1 MTQPNRLAQ
10 GGRVDRGRT
19 LGFTFN
25 GRSYQGFQGDTLASA
40 LLANGVRLVGRSF
53 KYHRP
58 RGIVGS
64 GVEEPNALVQLGTG
78 VQTLPN
84 YVATQVELYEG
95 LEAESVNCWP
105 SVGFD
110 LRAVNGVISRFL
122 PPGFYYKTFM
132 WPRALWPLYERVLR
146 GAGGLGIAPTG
157 PDTDRYDK
165 MHAHCDVLVVGAG
178 PAGIAAA
185 LEAGRVGARVIV
197 VDEQQELGG
206 SLLASRQRI
215 GDEPAAEWLDSALA
229 ELRGMPEVRLMPR
242 STAFGYYDHNFIAVL
257 ERLTDHLGPTGGFA
271 PRQRIWRVRANQ
283 VVLATGAFE
292 RPLVFRNNDRPGVML
307 ASAVSTYVNRYG
319 VAPGRQVVVF
329 TNNDSAYR
337 TALDLVD
344 SGIDVRAVV
353 DARPDTSGQLPN
365 MVVDRGVDVLPGHV
379 LIDVRGGKSVKA
391 VDVRRVDGASVVGG
405 PRRIECDLVATSGGW
420 NPTLNLHSQ
429 SGGQPRF
436 NDSRSCFVPGPS
448 VQAERSAGS
457 CNGAFSLKECLSQG
471 FAAGAAAAGAA
482 GFGDG
487 LSSSSVPDIDDPEES
502 PAGVS
507 WIVPG
512 VSPAG
517 RDRKRFVDLQT
528 DTTMADIAVAAREG
542 YELIEHVKRYTT
554 LGMGTDQGRT
564 GAVNGIGAL
573 AEIVGRPI
581 SEIGTTTFRQPY
593 TPVTFGAMA
602 GRDLGGMFFDPVR
615 KTAMHEWHVQAGA
628 EFEDVGQWKRP
639 WYYPRPGESMED
651 AVNWECLAVRNAVGV
666 LDASTLGKIDVRGP
680 DAATFLN
687 RVYINAWTKLGIG
700 RCRYGF
706 MLNEEGMVLD
716 DGVTARLAEH
726 HFLMHTT
733 SSGAATVMAWLERWL
748 QTEWPDLKVY
758 LTSVT
763 DHWATV
769 SINGPHA
776 RRVMEKL
783 CGDVDLSSD
792 AFPFMSVRHGTVTG
806 VPARIFR
813 ISFAGELCFEVNV
826 DANDGLRVWE
836 AVMEAGEEFGIT
848 PFGTEAMHVLR
859 AEKGYVIVGQDTDGS
874 MTPVD
879 IGVGGM
885 VSRRKD
891 FLGKRSLAMEHLV
904 QEDRKQLVGLL
915 TEDDQEVLPEG
926 GQIVDDTSA
935 PTPVPMLGHVTS
947 SYYSANLGR
956 SIALGVVKGGR
967 AREGDQVYV
976 PLADGHSIAA
986 RISSPSFYD
995 PKGDRQNVD

>member
-1 MTQPNRLAQ
+1 MTQPSRLAQ

-19 LGFTFN
+19 LRFTFN
-25 GRSYQGFQGDTLASA
+25 GRSYEGFEGDTLASA
-40 LLANGVRLVGRSF
+40 LLANDVRLVGRSF

-64 GVEEPNALVQLGTG
+64 GVEEPNALVQLGSG
-78 VQTLPN
+78 ARTLPN
-84 YVATQVELYEG
+84 YVATQVELYDG
-95 LEAESVNCWP
+95 LEASSVNCWP

-110 LRAVNGVISRFL
+110 LRAVNGLISRFL

-132 WPRALWPLYERVLR
+132 WPRSLWPFYERVLR
-146 GAGGLGIAPTG
+146 GAGGLGVAPDE

-185 LEAGRVGARVIV
+185 LEAGRTGARVMV

-206 SLLASRQRI
+206 SLLSSRQRI
-215 GDEPAAEWLDSALA
+215 GDEPAAEWLASALS
-229 ELRGMPEVRLMPR
+229 ELRDMREVRLMPR
-242 STAFGYYDHNFIAVL
+242 STAFGYYDHNFVGVL
-257 ERLTDHLGPTGGFA
+257 QRLTDHLGPTEGYA
-271 PRQRIWRVRANQ
+271 PRQRIWRVRAKQ

-307 ASAVSTYVNRYG
+307 ASAVSTFVNRYG

-337 TALDLVD
+337 TALDLLDAGVE
-344 SGIDVRAVV
+344 VRAIV
-353 DARPDTSGQLPN
+353 DIRPETRGELPD
-365 MVVDRGVDVLPGHV
+365 MVVARGVEVLPGHV
-379 LIDVRGGKSVKA
+379 LVDVRGGKGVKA
-391 VDVRRVDGASVVGG
+391 VEIRRVEGGSVAGG
-405 PRRIECDLVATSGGW
+405 SRRIECDLVAASGGW

-436 NDSRSCFVPGPS
+436 DDSRSCFIPGPP

-457 CNGAFSLKECLSQG
+457 CNGDFSLTDCLAQG
-471 FAAGAAAAGAA
+471 YAAGAQAAGAA
-482 GFGDG
+482 GLGDG
-487 LSSSSVPDIDDPEES
+487 RASSTLPDTDDHEEAPTS
-502 PAGVS
+502 AS

-512 VSPAG
+512 KKPAG

-528 DTTMADIAVAAREG
+528 DTTMADIAVSALEG

-573 AEIVGRPI
+573 AEIAGRPI

-602 GRDLGGMFFDPVR
+602 GRDLGGTFFDPVR

-651 AVNWECLAVRNAVGV
+651 AVNRECLAVRNAVGV

-687 RVYINAWTKLGIG
+687 RVYINGWTKLGIG

-776 RRVMEKL
+776 RRVLEKV
-783 CGDVDLSSD
+783 CSDVDLSSE
-792 AFPFMSVRHGTVTG
+792 AFPFMSVRYGTVAG

-826 DANDGLRVWE
+826 DANYGRLVWE
-836 AVMEAGEEFGIT
+836 AVMEAGGEFGIT

-891 FLGKRSLAMEHLV
+891 FLGKRSLTMEHLAS
-904 QEDRKQLVGLL
+904 EDRKQLVGLL

-935 PTPVPMLGHVTS
+935 PVPVPMLGHVTS

-967 AREGDQVYV
+967 SREGGLVYV
-976 PLADGHSIAA
+976 PLADGRSITA
-986 RISSPSFYD
+986 RIASPTFYD
-995 PKGDRQNVD
+995 PKGERQNVD

>member
-1 MTQPNRLAQ
+1 MTQPNRLPE
-10 GGRVDRGRT
+10 GGRVNRART
-19 LGFTFN
+19 LDFTFN
-25 GRSYQGFQGDTLASA
+25 GRKYTGFHGDTLASA

-58 RGIVGS
+58 RGILGS

-78 VQTLPN
+78 AQTLPN
-84 YVATQVELYEG
+84 YVATQIELYDG
-95 LEAESVNCWP
+95 LEAASVNCWP

-110 LRAVNGVISRFL
+110 LHAVYGLFSSFL

-132 WPRALWPLYERVLR
+132 WPRSLWPFYERRLR
-146 GAGGLGIAPTG
+146 WAAGLGIAPTE

-185 LEAGRVGARVIV
+185 LEAGRTGARVIV

-206 SLLASRQRI
+206 SLLASRQRV
-215 GDEPAAEWLDSALA
+215 GDASAAEWLESALA
-229 ELRGMPEVRLMPR
+229 DLRGMDEVRLLPR
-242 STAFGYYDHNFIAVL
+242 TTAFGYYDHNFVALL
-257 ERLTDHLGPTGGFA
+257 ERLTDHLGPTRGYA
-271 PRQRIWRVRANQ
+271 PRQRIWRVRARK
-283 VVLATGAFE
+283 VVLATGAIE

-319 VAPGRQVVVF
+319 VAPGRRVVVF
-329 TNNDSAYR
+329 TNNDSAYQ

-344 SGIDVRAVV
+344 AGVDVRAVV
-353 DARPDTSGQLPN
+353 DVRPETHSKLTS
-365 MVVDRGVDVLPGHV
+365 MVGGRGVEVLPGHV
-379 LIDVRGGKSVKA
+379 LVDVRGSRGVKA
-391 VDVRRVDGASVVGG
+391 VEVRRIDGGSVGG
-405 PRRIECDLVATSGGW
+405 TSRLLECDLVATSGGW

-436 NDSRSCFVPGPS
+436 DDYRSCFVPGPS

-457 CNGAFSLKECLSQG
+457 CNGSFSLGECLAQG
-471 FAAGAAAAGAA
+471 YAAGADAAGAA
-482 GFGDG
+482 GLGDG
-487 LSSSSVPDIDDPEES
+487 LPFSSAPDTDDHAEAPTS
-502 PAGVS
+502 ACWV
-507 WIVPG
+507 VPG
-512 VSPAG
+512 TKPVG
-517 RDRKRFVDLQT
+517 RDRKGFVDFQT
-528 DTTMADIAVAAREG
+528 DTSVADIAVSAREG

-554 LGMGTDQGRT
+554 MGMGTDQGRT

-573 AEIVGRPI
+573 AEILDKPV
-581 SEIGTTTFRQPY
+581 SEVGTTTFRQPY

-602 GRDLGGMFFDPVR
+602 GRELGELFDPVR

-628 EFEDVGQWKRP
+628 KFEDVGQWKRP
-639 WYYPRPGESMED
+639 WYYPRPGESMRD
-651 AVNWECLAVRNAVGV
+651 AVNRECLAVRGAVGI

-680 DAATFLN
+680 DSATFLN
-687 RVYINAWTKLGIG
+687 RVYINGWTKLGIG

-733 SSGAATVMAWLERWL
+733 TSGAAAVMAWLERWL
-748 QTEWPDLKVY
+748 QTEWPDLKVF

-763 DHWATV
+763 DQWATV
-769 SINGPHA
+769 SINGPRA
-776 RRVMEKL
+776 RRVMEML
-783 CGDVDLSSD
+783 CSDVDLSSE
-792 AFPFMSVRHGTVTG
+792 AFPFMSVRSGSVAG
-806 VPARIFR
+806 IPARIFR
-813 ISFAGELCFEVNV
+813 ISFAGELSFEINV
-826 DANDGLRVWE
+826 DANYGRQVWE
-836 AVMEAGEEFGIT
+836 AVMEAGEEFNIT
-848 PFGTEAMHVLR
+848 PYGTEAMHVLR

-874 MTPVD
+874 VTPVD
-879 IGVGGM
+879 IGVGRM

-891 FLGKRSLAMEHLV
+891 FLGKRSLAMENLV
-904 QEDRKQLVGLL
+904 RDDRKQLVGLL

-926 GQIVDDTSA
+926 GQIVDDSSA

-947 SYYSANLGR
+947 SYYSVNLGR
-956 SIALGVVKGGR
+956 SIALGIVKGGR
-967 AREGDQVYV
+967 AREGDLVYV
-976 PLADGHSIAA
+976 SLADGRSTTA
-986 RISSPSFYD
+986 RIASPSFYD

>member
-1 MTQPNRLAQ
+1 MTQPNRLPG

-19 LGFTFN
+19 LDFTFN
-25 GRSYQGFQGDTLASA
+25 GRSYAGFHGDTLASA

-78 VQTLPN
+78 AQTLPN
-84 YVATQVELYEG
+84 YVATQIELYDG
-95 LEAESVNCWP
+95 LEAASVNCWP

-110 LRAVNGVISRFL
+110 LRAVNGLISRFL

-132 WPRALWPLYERVLR
+132 WPRSLWPFYERRLR
-146 GAGGLGIAPTG
+146 GAGGLGVAPTE

-185 LEAGRVGARVIV
+185 LEAGRTGARVIV
-197 VDEQQELGG
+197 VDEQQEFGG
-206 SLLASRQRI
+206 SLLASRQRV
-215 GDEPAAEWLDSALA
+215 GDAPAVEWLESALT
-229 ELRGMPEVRLMPR
+229 ELIGMREVRLMAR
-242 STAFGYYDHNFIAVL
+242 STAFGYYDHNFVAVL
-257 ERLTDHLGPTGGFA
+257 ERVTDHLGPTDGYA
-271 PRQRIWRVRANQ
+271 PRQRIWRVRARQ
-283 VVLATGAFE
+283 VVLATGAIE
-292 RPLVFRNNDRPGVML
+292 RPLVFRNNDRPGVLL
-307 ASAVSTYVNRYG
+307 ASAASTYVNRYG
-319 VAPGRQVVVF
+319 VAPGRRVVVF

-344 SGIDVRAVV
+344 AGVDVRVVV
-353 DARPDTSGQLPN
+353 DVRPETHGKLPS
-365 MVVDRGVDVLPGHV
+365 MVGGRGVEVLPGHV
-379 LIDVRGGKSVKA
+379 LVDVRGGRGVKA
-391 VDVRRVDGASVVGG
+391 VEVRRVDGGSIVGG
-405 PRRIECDLVATSGGW
+405 SRRLECDLVATSGGW

-436 NDSRSCFVPGPS
+436 DDYRSCFVPGPS
-448 VQAERSAGS
+448 AQAERSAGS
-457 CNGAFSLKECLSQG
+457 CNGDFSLGECLAQG
-471 FAAGAAAAGAA
+471 HAAGADAAGAA

-487 LSSSSVPDIDDPEES
+487 LPSSSAPDTDDHAES
-502 PAGVS
+502 PTSACWV
-507 WIVPG
+507 VPG
-512 VSPAG
+512 TRPAG

-528 DTTMADIAVAAREG
+528 DTTVADIAVSAREG

-573 AEIVGRPI
+573 AEILDRPI
-581 SEIGTTTFRQPY
+581 PEIGTTTFRQPY

-602 GRDLGGMFFDPVR
+602 GRDLGELFDPVR
-615 KTAMHEWHVQAGA
+615 KTAMHDWHVQAGA
-628 EFEDVGQWKRP
+628 KFEDVGQWKRP
-639 WYYPRPGESMED
+639 WYYPRPGESMRD
-651 AVNWECLAVRNAVGV
+651 AVNRECLAVRGAVGV
-666 LDASTLGKIDVRGP
+666 LDASTLGKIDVRGR

-687 RVYINAWTKLGIG
+687 RVYVNGWTQLGIG

-733 SSGAATVMAWLERWL
+733 TSGAAAVMAWLERWL
-748 QTEWPDLKVY
+748 QTEWPDLNVY

-769 SINGPHA
+769 SINGPRA
-776 RRVMEKL
+776 RRVMEML
-783 CGDVDLSSD
+783 CSDMDLSSE
-792 AFPFMSVRHGTVTG
+792 AFPFMSVRSGAVAG
-806 VPARIFR
+806 IPARIFR
-813 ISFAGELCFEVNV
+813 ISFAGELSFEINV
-826 DANDGLRVWE
+826 DANYGRRAWE
-836 AVMEAGEEFGIT
+836 AVMEAGEQFGIT
-848 PFGTEAMHVLR
+848 PYGTEAMHVLR

-874 MTPVD
+874 ATPVD
-879 IGVGGM
+879 IGVGRM

-891 FLGKRSLAMEHLV
+891 FLGKRSLAMEDLLR
-904 QEDRKQLVGLL
+904 EDRKQLVGLL
-915 TEDDQEVLPEG
+915 IEDDQEVLPEG

-935 PTPVPMLGHVTS
+935 PAPIPMLGHVTS
-947 SYYSANLGR
+947 SYYSVNLGR
-956 SIALGVVKGGR
+956 SIALGIVKGGR
-967 AREGDQVYV
+967 AREGDLVYV
-976 PLADGHSIAA
+976 PLANGRSIAA
-986 RISSPSFYD
+986 RVASPSFYD